1 MPFKKFEN
9 LTKKD
14 KHAKNKKQNLKRN
27 KDSDS
32 DDDSIIEEESQYETV
47 SESSESSYKPPK
59 SKKNKN
65 KRRIIEEDEDDDE
78 EEDIEE
84 TEDDEEEDED
94 DDDEEDDDA
103 DDVIDRKELH
113 KLLSKLFPSKY
124 MQKKVENTMMTA
136 VDNELKESKK
146 QKSKPKH
153 KSNKKKS
160 SSSKKQKNTK
170 KQSKKY
176 TDDES
181 DEEADDE
188 DDEDADDEEYDD
200 EEADENGMYNI
211 IFLGD
216 DDQENTEEYIED
228 DEDAE
233 CDSDDEQAFMKET
246 YERLEIPNKKQDE
259 VSDDSKKKSKKSK
272 KSVKESKLNKKDDDK
287 KTDETELTDVEQ
299 EYLELVETKK
309 NLTEQLKKK
318 PKNKILRNAI
328 EECDDSIKKLVKKA
342 RTKNAKTYHKLIHSD
357 KKKTNEI
364 DYFKKNLSNKEQL
377 SVMKELKEINSH
389 INIEKPYR
397 LSLLDSKMPSK
408 FKAIALQKL
417 NILRSIDP
425 SDHEYYKIK
434 NWVDT
439 FMRIP
444 FGVYKSLSV
453 KMEDGLDVCNDF
465 MENAKNTLDNCAF
478 GLNDAKLQIMQMM
491 GQWIS
496 NPSAMGTAIAIKG
509 PMGTGKTT
517 LVKEGISKI
526 LGREFAFIAL
536 GGAGD
541 SSFLEGHSYT
551 YEGSTWGKIVQ
562 IIIESKCMNPV
573 IYFDELDKISDTP
586 RGEEIVGILTHLT
599 DTSQNSQFHDKYF
612 SEIDFDLSK
621 CLFIFSYNDESKVNP
636 ILKDRMYRIQTKG
649 YDAKEK
655 VTIAR
660 DYLLPKIREQ
670 VNFNA
675 EDVIIPDE
683 TIQYIV
689 SNTALTKNEDGVRNL
704 KRCLEI
710 IYTKLNL
717 FRLVKPDTKIFG
729 KDIDI
734 KVTFPITVT
743 KKEVDIFIKN
753 EENQNQSVLAMYV

>member
-1 MPFKKFEN
+1 MPVKKFET

-27 KDSDS
+27 RDSDS
-32 DDDSIIEEESQYETV
+32 DDDSIIEEESEYETV

-65 KRRIIEEDEDDDE
+65 KRRIVEESEDEDD

-84 TEDDEEEDED
+84 TEDED
-94 DDDEEDDDA
+94 DDEDDEEDDDEDDEDEDEEDE
-103 DDVIDRKELH
+103 DDVVDRHELQ
-113 KLLSKLFPSKY
+113 KLLAKLFPSKY

-136 VDNELKESKK
+136 VGNELKESKK
-146 QKSKPKH
+146 PKSK
-153 KSNKKKS
+153 SDNKKS
-160 SSSKKQKNTK
+160 SSKKHKNNKK

-176 TDDES
+176 QDDN

-188 DDEDADDEEYDD
+188 EEYQEEEEEEDD
-200 EEADENGMYNI
+200 DAENGMYSI
-211 IFLGD
+211 ILLGD
-216 DDQENTEEYIED
+216 DPENTEEYIED
-228 DEDAE
+228 DEDVE
-233 CDSDDEQAFMKET
+233 CNSDDEQAFMKET
-246 YERLEIPNKKQDE
+246 YQRLEIPDKKKDKTN
-259 VSDDSKKKSKKSK
+259 DSKKKSKKSK
-272 KSVKESKLNKKDDDK
+272 KSDKGSKSIKKDDDK
-287 KTDETELTDVEQ
+287 KPDETDLTDVEQ

-309 NLTEQLKKK
+309 NLTEQLNKK
-318 PKNKILRNAI
+318 PKSKILRKAI
-328 EECDDSIKKLVKKA
+328 EECDVSIKKLVKKA

-364 DYFKKNLSNKEQL
+364 DYFKKKLSNKEQL
-377 SVMKELKEINSH
+377 RVMKDLKEINSH
-389 INIEKPYR
+389 INREKPYR

-465 MENAKNTLDNCAF
+465 MENAKNTLDKCAF

-670 VNFNA
+670 VNFKA